1 MELIKASLSVDQLR
15 LYNEMD
21 SNADYD
27 GLYQVSVRKLAEK
40 CNMSYAKA
48 SKYRNELYNRG
59 LIKIRTGRRGGKGST
74 PDIIQIK
81 KKSIPLE

>member
-1 MELIKASLSVDQLR
+1 MELIKASLSIDQLR

-48 SKYRNELYNRG
+48 AKYRNELHDRG
-59 LIKIRTGRRGGKGST
+59 LIKIIIGRRGGKGSK
-74 PDIIQIK
+74 PDIIQVQKIISK
-81 KKSIPLE
+81 G